1 MKTENG
7 KLKKYKL
14 GEYIDSFG
22 DGIHGTPNYDEKGE
36 YYFINGNNLKD
47 GQLNITE
54 DTLKISSNEYSKIK
68 RRLIPNNTILVSIN
82 GTLGNVALYKS
93 ENIALGKSA
102 CYLNLKDSSFRFFL
116 RYLLKTKEFKN
127 YMNRV
132 AGQSTIKNV
141 SPTQI
146 SEYEFFAPPLES
158 QQKIAAVLSALDDK
172 IALNNRMNAKLEQM
186 AKRLYDYWFVQFDFP
201 NADDKPYKSTGG
213 KMVWNET
220 LKREI
225 PDGWEVGNLYDIA
238 EYVNGL
244 ACQNYRPKESEKSLP
259 VIKIREMNEG
269 ITADTEKVS
278 ASIPGKYRIYAG
290 DILFSWSASLEI
302 KIWTG
307 ETGGLNQHIFK
318 VIPKGYFSKGY
329 VYQQLSAYLVNFQK
343 MAESRKTTM
352 GHITSD
358 HIKQSRILIPPKEI
372 ISAFTKK
379 TLSIFNYQLSIEKET
394 QKLTALRD
402 RLLPLLMN
410 GQVVV
415 E

>member
-158 QQKIAAVLSALDDK
+158 QKKIAAVLSSLDDK
-172 IALNNRMNAKLEQM
+172 IALNNRINAKLEQM

-201 NADDKPYKSTGG
+201 WSVSGEPCLHELSRTDDGNARSDFPNADGKPYKS
-213 KMVWNET
+213 
-220 LKREI
+220 
-225 PDGWEVGNLYDIA
+225 
-238 EYVNGL
+238 L
-244 ACQNYRPKESEKSLP
+244 AAK
-259 VIKIREMNEG
+259 
-269 ITADTEKVS
+269 
-278 ASIPGKYRIYAG
+278 
-290 DILFSWSASLEI
+290 WSGM
-302 KIWTG
+302 K
-307 ETGGLNQHIFK
+307 N
-318 VIPKGYFSKGY
+318 
-329 VYQQLSAYLVNFQK
+329 
-343 MAESRKTTM
+343 
-352 GHITSD
+352 
-358 HIKQSRILIPPKEI
+358 
-372 ISAFTKK
+372 
-379 TLSIFNYQLSIEKET
+379 
-394 QKLTALRD
+394 
-402 RLLPLLMN
+402 
-410 GQVVV
+410 
-415 E
+415 